1 MKNLILTYAD
11 TVILPLFSIFVSLL
25 LSGVIIYVLGENPFR
40 ALKHIFM
47 GVFAYEEGLGY
58 MLYYATNFIFT
69 GLAVSLAFYGGM
81 FNIGAE
87 GQAYVAGL
95 GTTLVVLALDSLLP
109 PVFTVLFAM
118 LGAMAFGA
126 FWGFIPGYLKA
137 KRGAHEVITTIMLNF
152 IASSIIL
159 YIIVEHFI
167 KSGQSIESRRFA
179 DGVHLPATHD
189 IIRGLGFDTATTPMN
204 ISFVFALMVA
214 FAVWVYIFRTRW
226 GYNLRTLGKSERIA
240 QYAGIRPAK
249 SIIITLCLSGALA
262 GGVAINQVL
271 GVDQRLI
278 SGFVNGAGFVG
289 IAVALIGRNHPLGIV
304 LASLLFGFLYQGG
317 TEMNFENPNIS
328 KEMVI
333 AIQGLIV
340 LFAGALPLLFK
351 PILYRMLGG
360 KHRV

>member
-1 MKNLILTYAD
+1 MQNFILKISD
-11 TVILPLFSIFVSLL
+11 TVVLPLFSILVSFI
-25 LSGVIIYVLGENPFR
+25 LSGLIILALGENPFM

-47 GVFAYEEGLGY
+47 GVFAYEEGIGY
-58 MLYYATNFIFT
+58 TLYYATNFIFT

-95 GTTLVVLALDSLLP
+95 GATLVILALESVLP
-109 PVFTVLFAM
+109 SVITILFGI

-137 KRGAHEVITTIMLNF
+137 KRGAHEVIVTIMLNF
-152 IASSIIL
+152 IASSVIL
-159 YIIVEHFI
+159 YIIVAHLI
-167 KSGQSIESRRFA
+167 VSGQSVESSPFTEGIR
-179 DGVHLPATHD
+179 LIMMHD
-189 IIRGLGFDTATTPMN
+189 IVKWFGFKTVNTPLN
-204 ISFVFALMVA
+204 ISFVWALLVA

-226 GYNLRTLGKSERIA
+226 GYNLRTLGKSENIA
-240 QYAGIRPAK
+240 KYAGIRPTK
-249 SIIITLCLSGALA
+249 SIIITMCISGALA
-262 GGVAINQVL
+262 SGVAINQVI
-271 GVDQRLI
+271 GIDYRLI
-278 SGFVNGAGFVG
+278 AGFVNGAGFVG

-304 LASLLFGFLYQGG
+304 LASVLFGILYQGG

-328 KEMVI
+328 KDMVL

-351 PILYRMLGG
+351 PVLYKLLGA
-360 KHRV
+360 K

>member
-1 MKNLILTYAD
+1 MKSITLKYSD
-11 TVILPLFSIFVSLL
+11 TLILPLFSIFISFV
-25 LSGVIIYVLGENPFR
+25 LSGLIIYILGENPFE
-40 ALKHIFM
+40 ALKYIFM
-47 GVFAYEEGLGY
+47 GVFAYEEGIGY
-58 MLYYATNFIFT
+58 TLYYATNFIFT

-95 GTTLVVLALDSLLP
+95 GTTLVVLFLDSIFP
-109 PVFTVLFAM
+109 PAITVICAM
-118 LGAMAFGA
+118 FGAVVFGA

-152 IASSIIL
+152 IASSVIL

-167 KSGQSIESRRFA
+167 KSGQSVSSRLFA
-179 DGVHLPATHD
+179 DGVNMPTTHD
-189 IIRGLGFDTATTPMN
+189 IVRGMGFDMVNTPMN
-204 ISFVFALMVA
+204 ISFFVALIVA
-214 FAVWVYIFRTRW
+214 FFVWVYIFRTRW
-226 GYNLRTLGKSERIA
+226 GYNLRTLGKSENIA
-240 QYAGIRPAK
+240 KYAGIRPTR
-249 SIIITLCLSGALA
+249 SIIITMCISGALA

-278 SGFVNGAGFVG
+278 GGFVNGAGFVG

-328 KEMVI
+328 KEMVL

-340 LFAGALPLLFK
+340 LFAGALPLVFK
-351 PILYRMLGG
+351 PVLIRMLGG
-360 KHRV
+360 KKNV